1 MKTVL
6 FFLLFPAFAYGQ
18 TIHVKD
24 KKIVYEGKEDLGRPM
39 NPVTEVQ
46 LERILG
52 IQAQVRRTGREVGC
66 RLRKNEIKDSLPS
79 HALCELSLQI
89 NHIR

>member
-52 IQAQVRRTGREVGC
+52 IQRQHKSGELGEKSVAVPKTNTYRSPPRLSRSAAQ
-66 RLRKNEIKDSLPS
+66 
-79 HALCELSLQI
+79 
-89 NHIR
+89 